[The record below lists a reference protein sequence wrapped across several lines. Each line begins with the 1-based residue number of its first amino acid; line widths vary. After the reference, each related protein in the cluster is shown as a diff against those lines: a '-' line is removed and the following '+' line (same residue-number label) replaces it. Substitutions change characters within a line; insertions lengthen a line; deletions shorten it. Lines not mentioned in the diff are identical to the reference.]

1 MSASSP
7 AASPGGPSA
16 GRAFRARYRRI
27 MRFAAGAFVRAWWF
41 ELVLPRIGFGRLA
54 AHGRARRLQKL
65 ARRFHALAVELGGL
79 MIKVGQFLSSRLD
92 ILPPEITD
100 ELEGLQDEVAAE
112 SFERIRAQTEAEL
125 GMPLDVAYASFDPV
139 AIAAASL
146 GQAHRA
152 RLTPGIAADLGFV
165 DVVVKVQRPGIEQVV
180 AVDLAALRRI
190 ARWVSRIR
198 LVSRR
203 VDAPALVEE
212 FASTSREEID
222 YLHEAANAEHFAA
235 DFAGDP
241 SVDAPVVVWE
251 RTALRALTLSDVTA
265 IKITDAAALV
275 AAGIDPAAVA
285 LALARSTFQQIFV
298 AGFFHA
304 DPHPGNIFVTPH
316 ALVVE
321 QAARG
326 RVETTPWH
334 LTYVDFGMM
343 GTISDT
349 LRAGLRDFILAAVGR
364 DSRGLVR
371 SLERLG
377 VLLSAA
383 DTEELER
390 AMTALFDRFG
400 GMGIAELQRVDQR
413 ELEAFAR
420 QFGETIRA
428 LPFQLPENFL
438 LLIRTISLISGVT
451 SALDKDFNMWD
462 AVEPFARTVLSSGGA
477 SALRELP
484 QKALSLATTLAG
496 LPRRLDEL
504 TERIERGQIALR
516 TPDVDRRL
524 RALERVATRVV
535 SAVVFAALLFAGVLV
550 LPHYQVLGWMLMGAS
565 AVPLLHLL
573 VFWRAPR

>member
-1 MSASSP
+1 MSQP
-7 AASPGGPSA
+7 GPPPGGRLSA
-16 GRAFRARYRRI
+16 HPATTPPVGRAFRARYRRI
-27 MRFAAGAFVRAWWF
+27 MRFAAVAFAQAWWF
-41 ELVLPRIGFGRLA
+41 ELVLPRIGLRGLA
-54 AHGRARRLQKL
+54 ARGRAARLQNL

-92 ILPPEITD
+92 VLPPEITD

-112 SFERIRAQTEAEL
+112 PFDRIWAQTEAEL
-125 GMPLDVAYASFDPV
+125 GMPLELAYAAFDPV
-139 AIAAASL
+139 PIAAASL
-146 GQAHRA
+146 GQAHSA
-152 RLTPGIAADLGFV
+152 RLTAGIAADMGFEN
-165 DVVVKVQRPGIEQVV
+165 VVVKVQRPGIEQIV
-180 AVDLAALRRI
+180 AVDLAALRRV
-190 ARWVSRIR
+190 ARWLSRIR
-198 LVSRR
+198 LVSSR

-212 FASTSREEID
+212 FAATSLEEID
-222 YLHEAANAEHFAA
+222 YLHEAANAERFAA
-235 DFAGDP
+235 DFATDRA
-241 SVDAPVVVWE
+241 VAAPVVVWE

-265 IKITDAAALV
+265 IKITDVAGLT

-285 LALARSTFQQIFV
+285 QALARSTFQQIFV

-304 DPHPGNIFVTPH
+304 DPHPGNIFVTP
-316 ALVVE
+316 
-321 QAARG
+321 AAPG
-326 RVETTPWH
+326 SDTLWH

-343 GTISDT
+343 GEISDT

-383 DTEELER
+383 DTEELEH

-451 SALDKDFNMWD
+451 SALDRDFNMWD
-462 AVEPFARTVLSSGGA
+462 AVDPFARSVLSSGGA
-477 SALRELP
+477 SAVRELP
-484 QKALSLATTLAG
+484 QRALSLATTLAA
-496 LPRRLDEL
+496 LPRRVDDLVSRLD
-504 TERIERGQIALR
+504 RGQLAVR
-516 TPDVDRRL
+516 TPDIDRRL
-524 RALERVATRVV
+524 RSLERTIGRLA
-535 SAVVFAALLFAGVLV
+535 SAIVFAGLLFAGVL
-550 LPHYQVLGWMLMGAS
+550 LRPTDEVLGWVLMAAS
-565 AVPLLHLL
+565 AVPLVH
-573 VFWRAPR
+573 VVVTWRGR

>member
-1 MSASSP
+1 
-7 AASPGGPSA
+7 
-16 GRAFRARYRRI
+16 
-27 MRFAAGAFVRAWWF
+27 MRFAARAFVQAWWF
-41 ELVLPRIGFGRLA
+41 ELVLPRIGLGGLA
-54 AHGRARRLQKL
+54 ARGRARRLQKL
-65 ARRFHALAVELGGL
+65 ARRFHGLAVELGGL
-79 MIKVGQFLSSRLD
+79 MIKVGQFMSSRLD

-112 SFERIRAQTEAEL
+112 PFDGIRAQTEAEL
-125 GMPLDVAYASFDPV
+125 GMSLDAAYASFEAVP
-139 AIAAASL
+139 IAAASL

-152 RLTPGIAADLGFV
+152 RLTPGIAADLGFA

-180 AVDLAALRRI
+180 ATDLAALRRI
-190 ARWVSRIR
+190 ARWVDRVR

-212 FASTSREEID
+212 FAATSLEEID

-235 DFAGDP
+235 DFDADP
-241 SVDAPVVVWE
+241 KVSAPVVVWE
-251 RTALRALTLSDVTA
+251 RTSLRLLTLSDVTA
-265 IKITDAAALV
+265 IKITDVAALT

-285 LALARSTFQQIFV
+285 MALARSAFQQIFV

-304 DPHPGNIFVTPH
+304 DPHPGNIFVTPGSDGSW
-316 ALVVE
+316 
-321 QAARG
+321 Q
-326 RVETTPWH
+326 

-343 GTISDT
+343 GTISDS

-383 DTEELER
+383 DTDELER

-438 LLIRTISLISGVT
+438 LLIRTISLTSGVT

-462 AVEPFARTVLSSGGA
+462 AVEPFARDVLSSGGA
-477 SALRELP
+477 TALRELP
-484 QKALSLATTLAG
+484 QKALAYATTLAA
-496 LPRRLDEL
+496 LPRRFDEL
-504 TERIERGQIALR
+504 VTRIDRGQVAVQ
-516 TPDVDRRL
+516 TPQIDRRL
-524 RALERVATRVV
+524 RSLERAAARLV
-535 SAVVFAALLFAGVLV
+535 SAIVFAGLLFAGVFL
-550 LPHYQVLGWMLMGAS
+550 LPTVPWLGWTLMGAS
-565 AVPLLHLL
+565 ALPLLHVL
-573 VFWRAPR
+573 VTWRGR